1 MSVPHVDDWTIE
13 RWKLEPR
20 LHGPDLDDPNLDVAP
35 PLWKDLTLALAVAAV
50 LWLTA
55 AIVFG

>member
-1 MSVPHVDDWTIE
+1 MRVPHVDDWTID

-20 LHGPDLDDPNLDVAP
+20 LRDPDMEDPTLGVAP
-35 PLWKDLTLALAVAAV
+35 PLWKDLTFSLAVAAV

-55 AIVFG
+55 AIVFR